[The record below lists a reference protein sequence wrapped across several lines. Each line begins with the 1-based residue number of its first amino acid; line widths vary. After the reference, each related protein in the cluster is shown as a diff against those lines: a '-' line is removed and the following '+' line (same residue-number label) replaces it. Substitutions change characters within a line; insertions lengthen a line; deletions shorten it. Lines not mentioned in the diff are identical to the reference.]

1 MTVEAVQGYEMI
13 TFNQNDA
20 NLYPQHAIMVAMA
33 RNAFDPMDFTPMCLY
48 KIPHRTKTTTSAF
61 ELATSV
67 AFLSGIQ
74 HFAETPEGMVHVPL
88 YVKDF
93 LRGLPNNWDDTKLIE
108 AFPGKLYV
116 IARRTGNKW
125 YVAGLNGEDIEK
137 PLTLDLSFLKNK
149 TGQFITTETG
159 VKNELSF
166 ATKNITVP
174 ATGKIQIT
182 LKGNDGFVAVFE

>member
-1 MTVEAVQGYEMI
+1 MV
-13 TFNQNDA
+13 
-20 NLYPQHAIMVAMA
+20 NL
-33 RNAFDPMDFTPMCLY
+33 
-48 KIPHRTKTTTSAF
+48 
-61 ELATSV
+61 
-67 AFLSGIQ
+67 
-74 HFAETPEGMVHVPL
+74 PL

-108 AFPGKLYV
+108 AFPGKLYL
-116 IARRTGNKW
+116 IARKTGNKW

-149 TGQFITTETG
+149 QGKFITTETG
-159 VKNELSF
+159 VKNESSF

-174 ATGKIQIT
+174 AMGQIQIT